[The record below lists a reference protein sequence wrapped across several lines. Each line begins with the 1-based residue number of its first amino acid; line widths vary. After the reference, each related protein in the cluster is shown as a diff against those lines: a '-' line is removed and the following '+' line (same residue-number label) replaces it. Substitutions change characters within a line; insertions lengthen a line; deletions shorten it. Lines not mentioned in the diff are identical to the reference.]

1 MLFDDESG
9 SLSREHVREEPLSV
23 SELTAQIKS
32 QLESSFAGVWLRGE
46 ISNLR
51 IQSSGHAYFTLKD
64 AGSQISAVAFRGVLS
79 RSQVQL
85 REGMQLVVFGDVSVY
100 APRGNYQI
108 VVRILQE
115 EGVGR
120 LQAEYEKLLR
130 KLEAEGLFAKEKKRP
145 IPRLAR
151 TVAFVTSPTGAA
163 IRDFISILRRRDW
176 VGTLYVIPAKVQGA
190 GAADE
195 IVRGIRLAGKLRD
208 LDVLVVG
215 RGGGSLEDLWCFNEE
230 AVARAVRASRV
241 PVISAV
247 GHEIDFTLSDF
258 ASDLRAET
266 PSAAA
271 EYISS
276 GRMEIVE
283 RVESAGNAL
292 ETVVVSALED
302 HAQRLDL
309 LESRL
314 ESRSP
319 HAQLALMRSRLTL
332 LSHRLGGALTPS
344 LSALRERLGR
354 LNFRLEKQFPARQTE
369 LARLHLNQLEARL
382 AASGLDAT
390 LKRGFALARDEA
402 TGKPLDS
409 AASISLGQKVIL
421 QFHDGTTRVEGRDL
435 VG

>member
-9 SLSREHVREEPLSV
+9 LLSREQLREEPLSV

-64 AGSQISAVAFRGVLS
+64 AGSQISAVAFRGMLS

-120 LQAEYEKLLR
+120 LQAEYEKLFR

-145 IPRLAR
+145 IPR
-151 TVAFVTSPTGAA
+151 
-163 IRDFISILRRRDW
+163 RRDW
-176 VGTLYVIPAKVQGA
+176 VGKLYVIPAKVQGV

-195 IVRGIRLAGKLRD
+195 IVRGIRLAGQLRD

-230 AVARAVRASRV
+230 TVARAVRASRV

-276 GRMEIVE
+276 GRLEIVE
-283 RVESAGNAL
+283 RVENAGSAL
-292 ETVVVSALED
+292 ESAVVAALED

-319 HAQLALMRSRLTL
+319 HAQLALMRSRLGL
-332 LSHRLGGALTPS
+332 LSHRLVGALTPS
-344 LSALRERLGR
+344 LIALRERLGR
-354 LNFRLEKQFPARQTE
+354 LNFRLEKQFPARRTE
-369 LARLHLNQLEARL
+369 LARLHLNQLQARL

-421 QFHDGTTRVEGRDL
+421 QFHDGTTHVEGRDL